1 MRKLGK
7 WSLGPSPFSLLL
19 LGGILSPMRNEE
31 PWKFL
36 DEYRGRYFEG
46 TWPALPCLFE
56 ITATRFPDR
65 PCFTVFA
72 PERQTLNYRQAQEA
86 VYRIAAFLQSKGI
99 QKGDHVAVT
108 GRNSPSWAL
117 AYFGILSAGA
127 VVVPIDWQLPVQD
140 IASLMRAGDVR
151 AAFVDDEKFEDLQQ
165 LVSEIPCYGLWQ
177 AAPEGLPTL
186 SAPDDFVFEKPAL
199 SEKDLAAILF
209 TSGTMGSPKGVMLT
223 HGNLVSD
230 CFLAQ
235 ANLNIGPTDVFYALL
250 PLHHSYTMLAVFI
263 ESVSVGAETV
273 FGKRLVVKQILS
285 DLREAKVTMFLG
297 VPMLFNKLLNGIMK
311 GIREKGPLVYGAV
324 RIMMG
329 LSGFIKKTTG
339 INPGKLMFR
348 SILEKASL
356 ASIRI
361 CISGGG
367 PLDPAVFKAYN
378 ELGID
383 FVQGYGLTETSP
395 ILTLNPVEHYK
406 ETSVGKVIPGVEMRI
421 EHPDSEGIGEIVV
434 RGPMVMQGYYRMPE
448 ETASVLSSD
457 GWLHTG
463 DLGWLDDEQ
472 YLYLAG
478 RLKNLIVTEGGK
490 NVYPEE
496 IENAFQMYEPVEQI
510 MVRGYIPEGKTCA
523 EEIEAL
529 IYPSQ
534 EWIAQEHL
542 APDQVRE
549 KIAGI
554 VSEVNQKLRPYQRI
568 SRITILDEALEM
580 TTTRKVKRQTVVASG
595 QSLMV

>member
-1 MRKLGK
+1 
-7 WSLGPSPFSLLL
+7 
-19 LGGILSPMRNEE
+19 
-31 PWKFL
+31 
-36 DEYRGRYFEG
+36 
-46 TWPALPCLFE
+46 
-56 ITATRFPDR
+56 
-65 PCFTVFA
+65 
-72 PERQTLNYRQAQEA
+72 
-86 VYRIAAFLQSKGI
+86 
-99 QKGDHVAVT
+99 
-108 GRNSPSWAL
+108 
-117 AYFGILSAGA
+117 
-127 VVVPIDWQLPVQD
+127 
-140 IASLMRAGDVR
+140 
-151 AAFVDDEKFEDLQQ
+151 
-165 LVSEIPCYGLWQ
+165 
-177 AAPEGLPTL
+177 
-186 SAPDDFVFEKPAL
+186 
-199 SEKDLAAILF
+199 
-209 TSGTMGSPKGVMLT
+209 TMGSPKGVMLT

-263 ESVSVGAETV
+263 ESISVGAETV
-273 FGKRLVVKQILS
+273 FGKRLVVKQVLS

-311 GIREKGPLVYGAV
+311 TIREKGPLVYGAV
-324 RIMMG
+324 RILMG

-339 INPGKLMFR
+339 INPGKWMFR

-356 ASIRI
+356 SSIRI

-367 PLDPAVFKAYN
+367 PLDPGVFKAYN

-421 EHPDSEGIGEIVV
+421 ENPDSEGIGEIVV
-434 RGPMVMQGYYRMPE
+434 RGPMVMQGYYKMPE
-448 ETASVLSSD
+448 ETADVLSPD

-523 EEIEAL
+523 EAIEAL

-580 TTTRKVKRQTVVASG
+580 TTTRKVKRQAVVASG
-595 QSLMV
+595 HLLTV